1 MDQTNTT
8 RSILLVMI
16 GVLVA
21 GSSLTA
27 IHTLSADSTNRSHI
41 NDNNNNISPARQQQ
55 PVIQNAAISPSNEGD
70 ARRGDV
76 GISSDISDSGNVSA
90 NSDIGVSGEVEEF
103 AMQQQ
108 QQQLQEQQQQAVPI
122 SAACG
127 QVVSGVVN
135 LTANLNCGSGDG
147 IIVGGPNTVINMN
160 GFSITGPG
168 QDSSKVA
175 IMVPNVDN
183 VVVNGPGSLS
193 NFQAGVLLT
202 GANGFKISSVIL
214 SNNQIG
220 TFMTGADNAQVQQNI
235 IQGNSI
241 GVASHSSTGA
251 SIDSNLMNGN
261 LLAGITFVNTQQSN
275 VGMNNVVGSQNG
287 VFLDGQSKQNTI
299 SANNVL
305 ENVIDLNNANGLP
318 TNINANQYVDN
329 SCSTSNPSGLC
340 IGR

>member
-1 MDQTNTT
+1 MNQINTT
-8 RSILLVMI
+8 RTILAVIIAVALVVSV
-16 GVLVA
+16 G
-21 GSSLTA
+21 SLTA
-27 IHTLSADSTNRSHI
+27 LYTFPADATKPKH
-41 NDNNNNISPARQQQ
+41 NDDDDDN
-55 PVIQNAAISPSNEGD
+55 
-70 ARRGDV
+70 
-76 GISSDISDSGNVSA
+76 DSGNSNVVNTLPQQPQLAPLSMETAA
-90 NSDIGVSGEVEEF
+90 NTGGNVESDDV
-103 AMQQQ
+103 ATLQQQ
-108 QQQLQEQQQQAVPI
+108 AQPQPQQQAQQQQAA
-122 SAACG
+122 STNAACG

-135 LTANLNCGSGDG
+135 LTANLNCNSGDG

-168 QDSSKVA
+168 QDSSKVG

-202 GANGFKISSVIL
+202 GANGFTINSVIL

-220 TFMTGADNAQVQQNI
+220 TFMTGAENAQVKQNI

-241 GVASHSSTGA
+241 GVASHSSTGGA
-251 SIDSNLMNGN
+251 IDSNLMNGN
-261 LLAGITFVNTQQSN
+261 LLAGITFVNTQQSS

-329 SCSTSNPSGLC
+329 SCQTSNPSGLC

>member
-1 MDQTNTT
+1 MRMNKPKKCRNQNSLTNTFAILVT
-8 RSILLVMI
+8 IILLIFGALTMDPLL
-16 GVLVA
+16 VLA
-21 GSSLTA
+21 T
-27 IHTLSADSTNRSHI
+27 
-41 NDNNNNISPARQQQ
+41 
-55 PVIQNAAISPSNEGD
+55 
-70 ARRGDV
+70 
-76 GISSDISDSGNVSA
+76 
-90 NSDIGVSGEVEEF
+90 GEVEDKKENWNVDGSVNNGNDPLSSSPLPSPPS
-103 AMQQQ
+103 QQGMNTDIIGSSTSGAADLSTQ
-108 QQQLQEQQQQAVPI
+108 SSLQEQQLRSLI
-122 SAACG
+122 EGTTTNAACG

-135 LTANLNCGSGDG
+135 LTANLNCSGDG

-168 QDSSKVA
+168 QDSSKVG

-183 VVVNGPGSLS
+183 VVVNGPGSIS

-202 GANGFKISSVIL
+202 GANGFKINSAIL

-220 TFMTGADNAQVQQNI
+220 TFMTGAENAQVKQNI

-251 SIDSNLMNGN
+251 AMDSNLMNGN
-261 LLAGITFVNTQQSN
+261 LLAGITFVNTQQSS
-275 VGMNNVVGSQNG
+275 VGMNNIVGSQNG
-287 VFLDGQSKQNTI
+287 VFLDGQSTGNAL

-329 SCSTSNPSGLC
+329 SCETSNPSGLC

>member
-1 MDQTNTT
+1 MNQRNTT
-8 RSILLVMI
+8 KTILAVIVAAALVVSV
-16 GVLVA
+16 G
-21 GSSLTA
+21 SLTA
-27 IHTLSADSTNRSHI
+27 LHTFPADATKPKHNDD
-41 NDNNNNISPARQQQ
+41 NDNDNGNNAGGDNVVNTLTRQPQLAPLSMETAANAGGSVGGDNSASQQ
-55 PVIQNAAISPSNEGD
+55 AQAQP
-70 ARRGDV
+70 
-76 GISSDISDSGNVSA
+76 
-90 NSDIGVSGEVEEF
+90 
-103 AMQQQ
+103 
-108 QQQLQEQQQQAVPI
+108 QQLQAQQAA
-122 SAACG
+122 SSTNAACG

-135 LTANLNCGSGDG
+135 LTSNLNCSGGDG

-168 QDSSKVA
+168 QDSSKVG

-202 GANGFKISSVIL
+202 GATGFAINSVIL

-220 TFMTGADNAQVQQNI
+220 TFMTGAENAQVQQNI

-251 SIDSNLMNGN
+251 AIDSNLMNGN
-261 LLAGITFVNTQQSN
+261 LLAGITFVNSQQSN
-275 VGMNNVVGSQNG
+275 IGMNNVVGSQNG

-318 TNINANQYVDN
+318 TNINANQFVDN
-329 SCSTSNPSGLC
+329 SCETSNPSGMC

>member
-1 MDQTNTT
+1 MDQKSTT
-8 RSILLVMI
+8 RTIMVVI
-16 GVLVA
+16 IAAALVA
-21 GSSLTA
+21 SVGSLTA
-27 IHTLSADSTNRSHI
+27 LHTFPVEATKPKH
-41 NDNNNNISPARQQQ
+41 ND
-55 PVIQNAAISPSNEGD
+55 D
-70 ARRGDV
+70 
-76 GISSDISDSGNVSA
+76 SDSGNSNVVNTIPSQQSQLNPLGLGISPNA
-90 NSDIGVSGEVEEF
+90 GGSVGGDDF
-103 AMQQQ
+103 ASQQAQ
-108 QQQLQEQQQQAVPI
+108 PQPQLQAQQQA
-122 SAACG
+122 AASSSNAVCG

-135 LTANLNCGSGDG
+135 LTANLNCSGDG

-168 QDSSKVA
+168 QDSSKVG

-183 VVVNGPGSLS
+183 VVVNGPGSIS

-202 GANGFKISSVIL
+202 GANGFKINSAIL

-220 TFMTGADNAQVQQNI
+220 TFMTGAENAQVQQNI

-251 SIDSNLMNGN
+251 AMDSNLMNGN

-329 SCSTSNPSGLC
+329 SCETSNPSGLC

>member
-1 MDQTNTT
+1 MNQRNTT
-8 RSILLVMI
+8 RSIVFAIIAIGIVFSVSGLVVGHMVPTVDATKPKH
-16 GVLVA
+16 G
-21 GSSLTA
+21 
-27 IHTLSADSTNRSHI
+27 NN
-41 NDNNNNISPARQQQ
+41 NDNNDNDAPGSGADTATAFQLTTAQD
-55 PVIQNAAISPSNEGD
+55 PSTN
-70 ARRGDV
+70 
-76 GISSDISDSGNVSA
+76 
-90 NSDIGVSGEVEEF
+90 
-103 AMQQQ
+103 
-108 QQQLQEQQQQAVPI
+108 
-122 SAACG
+122 AACG

-135 LTANLNCGSGDG
+135 LTANLNCSGDG

-168 QDSSKVA
+168 QDSSKVG

-183 VVVNGPGSLS
+183 VVVNGPGSIS

-202 GANGFKISSVIL
+202 GATGFAINSVIL

-220 TFMTGADNAQVQQNI
+220 TFMTGAENAQVQQNI

-251 SIDSNLMNGN
+251 AIDSNLMNGN
-261 LLAGITFVNTQQSN
+261 LLAGITFVNSQQSN
-275 VGMNNVVGSQNG
+275 IAMNNVVGSQNG
-287 VFLDGQSKQNTI
+287 VFLDGQSIQNTI

-329 SCSTSNPSGLC
+329 SCETSNPSGLC